1 MCGIAGILGKN
12 AKSNLIDDMLMVQHH
27 RGPDYKDKWLE
38 EGVALGHNRLS
49 IIDLSNSA
57 NQPFSDRTK
66 RFSIVFNGEI
76 YNYIELRERLKSSY
90 NFQTTSD
97 TEVLL
102 AAFIFWG
109 KDCLKHLNGMFSF
122 AIYDSKSKSLFAAR
136 DRFGVKPFF
145 YHKCNDSFYFS
156 SEIKAIHAAGIKKKP
171 HEKIWAS
178 YFAHGSYGMPEETFW
193 EEIYQLPG
201 GYYLELKNNTLSIT
215 KWYFFEEEVKK
226 FDEKIPFNDV
236 KEKYAALMKNSIELR
251 FRADVSVGF
260 NISGGLDSSA
270 LLVFVNQLKGKEN
283 INAYTFYCGHKD
295 YDELFWVKEMINT
308 TQNPLNKVL
317 LTVDHFI
324 KEIDFLTHIQDEP
337 CGGIPTIAYSKIFKQ
352 ARKDDVI
359 VLLDGQGMDEQWA
372 GYDYY
377 LEKNNQLIQGMKGS
391 PFKKNVLNEDFLS
404 KAKKPIYPTPFEN
417 ELLNK
422 QYRDLFYTKIP
433 RALRFN
439 DRVSMAYSTELR
451 EPFLD
456 YRLVEYAFAQPYE
469 YKIKNGVQ
477 KYLLR
482 ELVSEYL
489 NDSITNSPK
498 RPLQTPQREWL
509 ANDLSDYVESKIEIL
524 KNSDFST
531 WFNVDEVSNEWQKY
545 KDGDNDSSFHIW
557 QWISFSNLLKN

>member
-215 KWYFFEEEVKK
+215 KLYF
-226 FDEKIPFNDV
+226 
-236 KEKYAALMKNSIELR
+236 
-251 FRADVSVGF
+251 
-260 NISGGLDSSA
+260 
-270 LLVFVNQLKGKEN
+270 
-283 INAYTFYCGHKD
+283 
-295 YDELFWVKEMINT
+295 YD
-308 TQNPLNKVL
+308 
-317 LTVDHFI
+317 
-324 KEIDFLTHIQDEP
+324 
-337 CGGIPTIAYSKIFKQ
+337 
-352 ARKDDVI
+352 
-359 VLLDGQGMDEQWA
+359 
-372 GYDYY
+372 
-377 LEKNNQLIQGMKGS
+377 
-391 PFKKNVLNEDFLS
+391 
-404 KAKKPIYPTPFEN
+404 
-417 ELLNK
+417 
-422 QYRDLFYTKIP
+422 
-433 RALRFN
+433 
-439 DRVSMAYSTELR
+439 
-451 EPFLD
+451 
-456 YRLVEYAFAQPYE
+456 
-469 YKIKNGVQ
+469 
-477 KYLLR
+477 
-482 ELVSEYL
+482 
-489 NDSITNSPK
+489 
-498 RPLQTPQREWL
+498 
-509 ANDLSDYVESKIEIL
+509 
-524 KNSDFST
+524 
-531 WFNVDEVSNEWQKY
+531 
-545 KDGDNDSSFHIW
+545 
-557 QWISFSNLLKN
+557 